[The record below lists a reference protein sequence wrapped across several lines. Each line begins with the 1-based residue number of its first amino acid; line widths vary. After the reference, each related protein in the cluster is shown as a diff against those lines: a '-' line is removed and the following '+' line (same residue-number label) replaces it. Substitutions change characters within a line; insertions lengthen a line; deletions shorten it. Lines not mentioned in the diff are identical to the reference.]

1 VFSMLTSRYTG
12 SPESAFDYDI
22 RQIYSLGIET
32 YAESLIRGELS
43 DAFWDA
49 ALPQEMTSA
58 VVSSPHFHVFLAAQ
72 VKMHD
77 KGFLSRD
84 IGVKELIEHR
94 SDLHH
99 IFPREYLK
107 KNGLARGQYNQVANY
122 VVAQSEINIA
132 IGKKEPK
139 VYFGELAEQ
148 CQGGAKKYGNITT
161 ESDLTEN
168 LMMNCIPESIKGM
181 TVADYPEFLNQR
193 RVLMAQKI
201 KEYFG
206 SL

>member
-1 VFSMLTSRYTG
+1 MLTSRYTG
-12 SPESAFDYDI
+12 SPESMFDYDI
-22 RQIYSLGIET
+22 RQIYSLGIEK
-32 YAESLIRGELS
+32 YSDSLIRGKMS
-43 DAFWDA
+43 DAFWDIE
-49 ALPQEMTSA
+49 LPQQMTSA
-58 VVSSPHFHVFLAAQ
+58 VVSSPHFHLYLAAQ
-72 VKMHD
+72 VKLHD

-84 IGVKELIEHR
+84 ISVRELIEHR

-107 KNGLARGQYNQVANY
+107 RNGLTKGQYNQVANY
-122 VVAQSEINIA
+122 VVSQSEINIA

-139 VYFGELAEQ
+139 LYFSEIMEQ
-148 CQGGAKKYGNITT
+148 CQGGVKKYGNITT
-161 ESDLTEN
+161 EVELAEN
-168 LMMNCIPESIKGM
+168 IRMNCIPESIRGM

-193 RVLMAQKI
+193 RILMAQKI